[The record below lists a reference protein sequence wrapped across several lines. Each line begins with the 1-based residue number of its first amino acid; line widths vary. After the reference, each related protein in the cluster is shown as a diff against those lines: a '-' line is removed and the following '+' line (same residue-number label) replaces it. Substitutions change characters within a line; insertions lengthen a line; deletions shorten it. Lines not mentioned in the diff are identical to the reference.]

1 MQMLCILSPLSSN
14 CLCLTL
20 HAFDFMFVFME
31 VREICQDV
39 KVTLISEVA
48 MLVQARHTNS
58 VCLQCSGLAVVQWI
72 SCSPKFLGYM
82 Y

>member
-1 MQMLCILSPLSSN
+1 
-14 CLCLTL
+14 
-20 HAFDFMFVFME
+20 MFVFME